1 MNESLATSRRVALVV
16 TSPSV
21 ASGLKWVIR
30 FPQPHGLGLSPERV
44 TAITLSDIDTL
55 EPDHDCIVHAVF
67 DPHILFS
74 ALARAGPRRISFIL
88 MRNELRFVGE
98 RLLRSRQLFPDH
110 PANHTILHPVFQQV
124 ERLEPV
130 SPISRRDRTTTL
142 FLDSDYE
149 MVIRMF
155 NLEPRTV
162 EHGTV
167 LTEEPEHPETA
178 PLTELPAYLFHLEGQ
193 SAVFL
198 DASAHLS
205 YVRTDDTI
213 VSGPVNALE
222 PGHRLIIVNPAA
234 RESIAHRILT
244 ARREQEIDHGTG
256 QTIIRW
262 RQELSDGIKRHGF
275 TYNEILRRIQE
286 LGSQRLTPAA
296 IGQWARGDVL
306 GPLDALDIRRIGQVT
321 DSDWLLANW
330 QRVGLELT
338 IVRSGHRILGRRIT
352 RIIQQAAMGDY
363 ELSGQDEEF
372 LRQIGITIGELQDAV
387 TLLTIEDISREA
399 RAVPVDQIGR
409 VILV

>member
-1 MNESLATSRRVALVV
+1 MV
-16 TSPSV
+16 TSPLV

-30 FPQPHGLGLSPERV
+30 FPQPHGLGLSPESV

-55 EPDHDCIVHAVF
+55 EPDHDCIVHEVF
-67 DPHILFS
+67 DPHTLFS

-110 PANHTILHPVFQQV
+110 PANDTILYPIYQQV

-130 SPISRRDRTTTL
+130 RPISRRDRTTTL
-142 FLDSDYE
+142 FSDSDYE
-149 MVIRMF
+149 MVMRMF
-155 NLEPRTV
+155 NLGPRMV

-167 LTEEPEHPETA
+167 LTEEPEYDETA
-178 PLTELPAYLFHLEGQ
+178 PLAEPPAYLFHLEGQ

-198 DASAHLS
+198 DASGRLS
-205 YVRTDDTI
+205 YVRTDDSI
-213 VSGPVNALE
+213 VSGPVNVLE
-222 PGHRLIIVNPAA
+222 AGHRLFIINPAA

-244 ARREQEIDHGTG
+244 ARREQETDHVTG
-256 QTIIRW
+256 QTISRW
-262 RQELSDGIKRHGF
+262 RQELSDGIRRHAF
-275 TYNEILRRIQE
+275 TYNEMLRRIQE

-306 GPLDALDIRRIGQVT
+306 GPLDALDIRRIGQVI

-338 IVRSGHRILGRRIT
+338 IVRTGHRILGRRIT
-352 RIIQQAAMGDY
+352 WIIQQAAVGDY

-399 RAVPVDQIGR
+399 KAVPVDQIGR